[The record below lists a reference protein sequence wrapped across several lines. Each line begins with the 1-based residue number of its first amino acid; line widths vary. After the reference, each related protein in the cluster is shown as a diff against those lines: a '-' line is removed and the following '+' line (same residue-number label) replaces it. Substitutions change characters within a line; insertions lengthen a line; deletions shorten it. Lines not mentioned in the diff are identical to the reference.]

1 MFLQFIF
8 NDTLNL
14 MKASTALLLMC
25 MLCLSGLKAQSD
37 SLQCNGALILLTVDS
52 LFELIPNPGSNTFD
66 RPPLVP
72 VSALEKGPHS
82 AIGYRKTDHSIYGV
96 DYLRYPYTRLFKLAP
111 DGTKQILDTL
121 FYDFENFRGQGGI
134 GKDQRYLILV
144 RPVGETLPLFNPDRP
159 NKIYFVDLEDPT
171 HSIDSL
177 DTITT
182 GENAG
187 VSIAGIAFDPDTGIG
202 YAYDYYTSRLIT
214 LDPTTG
220 VIDNSSFPVIDLSFI
235 GDQLPA
241 VWFSPFGEL
250 IGAFNNDDSD
260 VMIYFDKETG
270 LIENVLTRPRQT
282 LTDGFD
288 GCSCP
293 FTVALSKEVKPDTV
307 FNCLSFDVVNTIAY
321 WMESEQGELT
331 FRDSFPTGFLI
342 EEVLYNPY
350 GGQVEGL
357 GTNQLV
363 IKNIAPVIGVDSI
376 ILRVKVPEGTA
387 PGAYECQAN
396 LSGLNME
403 ELNNMETTIY
413 SDNPNTELKADPSPI
428 WVLDFEHYINQQAY
442 TLCPDSSV
450 HLSLLPASST
460 GFLQYQ
466 WSTGQTAP
474 SIEVQ
479 KAGIYAVTVT
489 GGCQTYSFDIPVI
502 DGAINVNLGGDRS
515 VPICDMVV
523 LDPTID
529 NEGIITVYEWTVA
542 DTVVQ
547 NCPACNSFSLSPLSN
562 STNVALS
569 VENQHGCKAEAGV
582 QLTLNYPVYAP
593 NAFSPNGDGY
603 NDVFY
608 LQTPEPITLESF
620 TVFDRWGSL
629 VFSRGHTLTNAPDAG
644 WNGRVQN
651 EAAALGIYAW
661 QATLEYENGH
671 RHQIKGEIM
680 LVR

>member
-1 MFLQFIF
+1 MQKISCLSLFIIF
-8 NDTLNL
+8 NI
-14 MKASTALLLMC
+14 MIVS
-25 MLCLSGLKAQSD
+25 AQSD
-37 SLQCNGALILLTVDS
+37 SLQCSGALILLTVDS
-52 LFELIPNPGSNTFD
+52 LFELIPNPGSSTFD

-82 AIGYRKTDHSIYGV
+82 AIGYRKTDHSIYGI
-96 DYLRYPYTRLFKLAP
+96 DYLRFPYTRLFRINP
-111 DGTKQILDTL
+111 DGTKDILDSL
-121 FYDFENFRGQGGI
+121 FNNGFDSWGI
-134 GKDQRYLILV
+134 ASGDLTKDQRNFVLI
-144 RPVGETLPLFNPDRP
+144 RPVGDFSTFPESDP
-159 NKIYFVDLEDPT
+159 NRLNNIFIIDLEDPSY
-171 HSIDSL
+171 SIDTL
-177 DTITT
+177 VITTT

-187 VSIAGIAFDPDTGIG
+187 VSISDIAIDPISGIG
-202 YAYDYYTSRLIT
+202 YGFDYYTNRLIT

-220 VIDNSSFPVIDLSFI
+220 VVDNSSFPVIDLSFI

-241 VWFSPFGEL
+241 VWFSPFGKL

-260 VMIYFDKETG
+260 VMIYFNKETG

-293 FTVALSKEVKPDTV
+293 FTVAISKQVKPDTV

-357 GTNQLV
+357 GTNQLL

-442 TLCPDSSV
+442 ALCPDSSV
-450 HLSLLPASST
+450 QLYLLPTSSA

-466 WSTGQTAP
+466 WSTGQTTP

-479 KAGIYAVTVT
+479 KAGSYAVTVS

-515 VPICDMVV
+515 VPIGDMVV

-529 NEGIITVYEWTVA
+529 SEGIITVYEWTVA

-547 NCPACNSFSLSPLSN
+547 KCPGCNSFSLSPLSN

-569 VENQHGCKAEAGV
+569 VENQYGCEAEAEV
-582 QLTLNYPVYAP
+582 QLTLSYPVYAP

-608 LQTPEPITLESF
+608 LQTPEPVTLESF

-629 VFSRGHTLTNAPDAG
+629 AFSREHTITNAPDAG

-671 RHQIKGEIM
+671 RHQIKGEVM

>member
-1 MFLQFIF
+1 MQKISCLSLFIIF
-8 NDTLNL
+8 NI
-14 MKASTALLLMC
+14 MIVS
-25 MLCLSGLKAQSD
+25 AQSD
-37 SLQCNGALILLTVDS
+37 SLQCSGALILLTVDS

-260 VMIYFDKETG
+260 IMIYFNKETG

-293 FTVALSKEVKPDTV
+293 FTVAISKQVKPDTV

-357 GTNQLV
+357 GTNQLL

-442 TLCPDSSV
+442 ALCPDSSV
-450 HLSLLPASST
+450 HLSLLPASSA
-460 GFLQYQ
+460 GLLQYQ

-479 KAGIYAVTVT
+479 KAGSYAVTVS

-515 VPICDMVV
+515 VPIGDMVV

-529 NEGIITVYEWTVA
+529 SEGIITVYEWTVA

-547 NCPACNSFSLSPLSN
+547 NCPACNSFSLSTMSN
-562 STNVALS
+562 STNVALY
-569 VENQHGCKAEAGV
+569 VENHYGCEAETEV
-582 QLTLNYPVYAP
+582 QLTLSYPVYAP
-593 NAFSPNGDGY
+593 NAFSPNRDGY

-608 LQTPEPITLESF
+608 LQTPEPVTLESF

-629 VFSRGHTLTNAPDAG
+629 VFIREHTITNAPDVG

-671 RHQIKGEIM
+671 RHQIKGEVM